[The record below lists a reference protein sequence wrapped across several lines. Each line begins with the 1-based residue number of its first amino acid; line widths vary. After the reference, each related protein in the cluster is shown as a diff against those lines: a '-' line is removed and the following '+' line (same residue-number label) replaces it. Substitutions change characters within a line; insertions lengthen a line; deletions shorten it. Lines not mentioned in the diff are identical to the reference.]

1 MMAVQGM
8 PVLRLSSVSKSFG
21 GLNVLSGLSLDV
33 GDNEVLG
40 ILGPNGA
47 GKSTLFNIV
56 AGVLAATSG
65 EIFYKGQDVT
75 GLPAWTRCRAGIART
90 YQIPKPF
97 GHMSVFENTL
107 VAGVHG
113 AGLRVSEARRRAGDV
128 LERTGLSRLAG
139 DPAGTLR
146 LLDLKR
152 LELARALASEPQLL
166 LLDEIAGG
174 LTEGECDILVDLIL
188 SIKAE
193 GKTVIWVEHVM
204 EALRRGCSRLAVIYG
219 GTILADGPP
228 SQVLSQADV
237 KAIYLGDGG
246 ET

>member
-1 MMAVQGM
+1 MAGNA

-21 GLNVLSGLSLDV
+21 GLNVLTGLSLDV

-47 GKSTLFNIV
+47 GKSTLFNVI
-56 AGVLAATSG
+56 AGVLPATSG
-65 EIFYKGQDVT
+65 DVIYRERDIT
-75 GLPAWTRCRAGIART
+75 RLPPWSRCRAGIART

-97 GHMSVFENTL
+97 SHMSVFENVL

-113 AGLRVSEARRRAGDV
+113 AGLSVKSASRRADQV
-128 LERTGLSRLAG
+128 LERSGLARLG
-139 DPAGTLR
+139 PHLAGTLR

-152 LELARALASEPQLL
+152 LELARALACEPQLL

-174 LTEGECDILVDLIL
+174 LTEEECDIVVDLIL

-193 GKTVIWVEHVM
+193 GKTVVWVEHVM
-204 EALRRGCSRLAVIYG
+204 GALRRGCSRLAVIYDG
-219 GTILADGPP
+219 AVLTDGPP
-228 SQVLSQADV
+228 AEVLARVDV
-237 KAIYLGDGG
+237 KAIYLGEGG
-246 ET
+246 DS

>member
-1 MMAVQGM
+1 MAQIA
-8 PVLRLSSVSKSFG
+8 PVLRLSSISKSFG
-21 GLNVLSGLSLDV
+21 GNSVLSGLNLDV

-56 AGVLAATSG
+56 AGVLTATSG
-65 EIFYKGQDVT
+65 EIVYQGRDIT
-75 GLPAWTRCRAGIART
+75 RLPAWSRCRAGIART

-97 GHMSVFENTL
+97 SHMSVFENVL

-113 AGLRVSEARRRAGDV
+113 AGLRVAEARTRADDV
-128 LERTGLSRLAG
+128 LQRTGLARLGRDLAG
-139 DPAGTLR
+139 GLR

-152 LELARALASEPQLL
+152 LELARALACQPKLL

-219 GTILADGPP
+219 GAVLADGSPA
-228 SQVLSQADV
+228 QVLSRTDV
-237 KAIYLGDGG
+237 KAIYLGESGKA
-246 ET
+246 